1 MIEPGDIDKPG
12 KGLFGGSLTFGLPQA
27 IFVAILSVV
36 IAVAVAIANS

>member
-1 MIEPGDIDKPG
+1 MTEPGEEPR

-36 IAVAVAIANS
+36 IATAVAIANS